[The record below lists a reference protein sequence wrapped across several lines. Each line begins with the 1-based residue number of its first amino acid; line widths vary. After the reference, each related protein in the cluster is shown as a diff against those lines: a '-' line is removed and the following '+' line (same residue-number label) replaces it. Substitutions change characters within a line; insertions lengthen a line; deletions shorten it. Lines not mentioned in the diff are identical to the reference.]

1 MKRKRLI
8 GFILAIGLGLAA
20 ALVYGWGFA
29 PAEPKNTPLSS
40 LRSDYQA
47 DYVLMVAEAYPAQ
60 GDTASAVAL
69 LKELNTDDPL
79 KAVDQALLTAQSLG
93 YSEADLRQMADL
105 EIRVKQY
112 GGE

>member
-1 MKRKRLI
+1 MI
-8 GFILAIGLGLAA
+8 GFLLAILLGLAA

-29 PAEPKNTPLSS
+29 PAEPKNTSLAS

-47 DYVLMVAEAYPAQ
+47 DYVLMVAEAYPET

-69 LKELNTDDPL
+69 LKELNANDPL
-79 KAVDQALLTAQSLG
+79 KAVDQALLTAQALG
-93 YSEADLRQMADL
+93 YSDADMHQMAAL
-105 EIRVKQY
+105 EIRVKQF